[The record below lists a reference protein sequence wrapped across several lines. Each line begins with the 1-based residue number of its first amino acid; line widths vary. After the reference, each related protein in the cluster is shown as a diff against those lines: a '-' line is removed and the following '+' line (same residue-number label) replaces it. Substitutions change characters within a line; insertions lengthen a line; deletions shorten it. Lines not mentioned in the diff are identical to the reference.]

1 MLAVSNSEVAVN
13 GGPVVLEVVDT
24 MSSINA
30 ATKKIVDILGVIDG
44 IAFQTNILALDAAME
59 GGHGDQVCRPGTIAA
74 WCGTSRCDT
83 ERCPGTA
90 YGGTPAAAP
99 VLNQDSEVAGR
110 PWAAAAR
117 RGVGGHGDVRDWVKK
132 IRSNRTLF

>member
-1 MLAVSNSEVAVN
+1 M
-13 GGPVVLEVVDT
+13 VLDVVDT

-30 ATKKIVDILGVIDG
+30 ASKKTLDIIGVIDG
-44 IAFQTNILALDAAME
+44 IAFQTYILALDVAVE

-74 WCGTSRCDT
+74 CGQAGSDT

-90 YGGTPAAAP
+90 FGGTPAAAP

-117 RGVGGHGDVRDWVKK
+117 RGVGGHGGVWDWVKK
-132 IRSNRTLF
+132 SGQIGPYSDA